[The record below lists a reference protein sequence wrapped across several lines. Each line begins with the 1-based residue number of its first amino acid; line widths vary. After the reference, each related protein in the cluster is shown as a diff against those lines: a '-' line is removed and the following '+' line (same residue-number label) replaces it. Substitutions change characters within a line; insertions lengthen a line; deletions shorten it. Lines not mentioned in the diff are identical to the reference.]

1 MVALDAAPGAIEKS
15 RPVPVSVTV
24 CGAPALSVMVSV
36 PVLVPLTVGSKK
48 TPMVQLEFC
57 ISGFVQLLRTAKSAG
72 LAVTELMVVTTGVS
86 LVTVSVCGRP
96 LVPTYCPGNVIDEG
110 ATIRGTLGK
119 ELPVI
124 EMLIG

>member
-24 CGAPALSVMVSV
+24 CGAPALSVMVS
-36 PVLVPLTVGSKK
+36 VPLTVGSKK